1 MFLPGSRRTFSESVY
16 LLLIGSEIWTVN
28 LFLSGLRTIWFAIIE
43 STVYLKSLVAD
54 VIKFLVFFWCSRWT
68 RDFICREI
76 LSLPLISQS
85 GRFPV
90 STTTLLKRYKN
101 VFGMLGKHFIKRYYN
116 VILCGFFNVVITF
129 LLTLYCNVFK
139 TFLENILKTFL
150 KTLLQR

>member
-43 STVYLKSLVAD
+43 STVFLKSLVAD

-85 GRFPV
+85 GRLLLLEFILLLGWNEWTLEEKNQLHLYLQFSHVPNAENVKIYFGPGKIQKHV
-90 STTTLLKRYKN
+90 SKQM
-101 VFGMLGKHFIKRYYN
+101 F
-116 VILCGFFNVVITF
+116 C
-129 LLTLYCNVFK
+129 
-139 TFLENILKTFL
+139 
-150 KTLLQR
+150 

>member
-1 MFLPGSRRTFSESVY
+1 MPGGSISQRKGKKSGYWYTEHLVS
-16 LLLIGSEIWTVN
+16 LLN
-28 LFLSGLRTIWFAIIE
+28 NAY
-43 STVYLKSLVAD
+43 TVY
-54 VIKFLVFFWCSRWT
+54 
-68 RDFICREI
+68 
-76 LSLPLISQS
+76 
-85 GRFPV
+85 PV